1 MVPLRQCALAF
12 SAVVIAALSSACS
25 TLRGDGLGPDGGLL
39 ASDPARLIVV
49 VLDNSS
55 GAMRLEAGSTPRG
68 YDRRGPYAVSDAARA
83 TARALER
90 SYELAP
96 LREWPI
102 VPLRVDCLV
111 LRLAP
116 HADRDEVLRR
126 LAQDRRVR
134 LAEPLQKFDTLAAPN
149 AVLSKQT
156 PRPPYNDPYFDLQ
169 WGFAALNAA
178 RAQQWSQGRNVTV
191 AIIDTG
197 VDIDHPDLA
206 GRIDEVRNFVDDD
219 MRAFRTDRHGTL
231 VAGIIAAVANNRVG
245 IVGISPAA
253 RLDVLKACE
262 PLASGQLASR
272 CNSFTLALALSDAI
286 QAHAQIVNL
295 SLSGPADPLLR
306 ELVQDG
312 ERRGMI
318 FVGAMPPGTDLAGF
332 PVGIPGVIAV
342 QSSEAAWQPAAVVPA
357 PGEDVLSLAP
367 GGHYDFATG
376 SSFAAAHVSGALALL
391 RSAAPQVPGDVL
403 ASSLRRSRARMPA
416 HGESVD
422 VCTALQL
429 VQPLDRCASPL
440 HAESGET
447 APLAQTS
454 SD

>member
-1 MVPLRQCALAF
+1 MAITL
-12 SAVVIAALSSACS
+12 VVIVALLAGCS
-25 TLRGDGLGPDGGLL
+25 TLRGNALASGGGLL
-39 ASDPARLIVV
+39 MSDPARLIVV

-55 GAMRLEAGSTPRG
+55 GAMRSEAGSTPHG

-83 TARALER
+83 TAKALER
-90 SYELAP
+90 SYGLAP

-111 LRLAP
+111 LRLGA
-116 HADRDEVLRR
+116 HADRDDVLRR

-134 LAEPLQKFDTLAAPN
+134 LAEPLQKFSTLATTN
-149 AVLSKQT
+149 AVLSVV
-156 PRPPYNDPYFDLQ
+156 PHSPSLSYNDPYLGLQ
-169 WGFAALNAA
+169 WGFAALDAA
-178 RAQQWSQGRNVTV
+178 RAQRWSQGHNVTV

-206 GRIDEVRNFVDDD
+206 GRIDLVRNFVDND

-231 VAGIIAAVANNRVG
+231 VAGIIAAVANNRTG

-262 PLASGQLASR
+262 PLGAGQLASR
-272 CNSFTLALALSDAI
+272 CDSFTLALALSTAI

-318 FVGAMPPGTDLAGF
+318 FVGAVPPGTDLAGF

-342 QSSEAAWQPAAVVPA
+342 QSSESGWQPETVLPA
-357 PGEDVLSLAP
+357 PGQDVLSLAP

-376 SSFAAAHVSGALALL
+376 SSFAAAHISGALALL
-391 RSAAPQVPGDVL
+391 RAAAPRASSQL
-403 ASSLRRSRARMPA
+403 LSSSLRRSRNRTPKR
-416 HGESVD
+416 GESVD
-422 VCTALQL
+422 VCTALEI
-429 VQPLDRCASPL
+429 VQPLDRCATSL
-440 HAESGET
+440 HAEVVI
-447 APLAQTS
+447 PLAHTD

>member
-1 MVPLRQCALAF
+1 
-12 SAVVIAALSSACS
+12 
-25 TLRGDGLGPDGGLL
+25 
-39 ASDPARLIVV
+39 
-49 VLDNSS
+49 
-55 GAMRLEAGSTPRG
+55 
-68 YDRRGPYAVSDAARA
+68 
-83 TARALER
+83 
-90 SYELAP
+90 
-96 LREWPI
+96 
-102 VPLRVDCLV
+102 
-111 LRLAP
+111 
-116 HADRDEVLRR
+116 
-126 LAQDRRVR
+126 
-134 LAEPLQKFDTLAAPN
+134 
-149 AVLSKQT
+149 
-156 PRPPYNDPYFDLQ
+156 
-169 WGFAALNAA
+169 
-178 RAQQWSQGRNVTV
+178 VTV

-447 APLAQTS
+447 APVAEAS